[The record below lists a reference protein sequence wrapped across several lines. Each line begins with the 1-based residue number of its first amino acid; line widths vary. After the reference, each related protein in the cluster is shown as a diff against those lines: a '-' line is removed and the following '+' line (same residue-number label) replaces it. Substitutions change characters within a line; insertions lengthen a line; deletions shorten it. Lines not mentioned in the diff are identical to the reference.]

1 MNRNAQERRAAAR
14 FQTVRELEQELNRLA
29 NWENEAAG
37 FGNSRYAP
45 APQSAPGR
53 AGNYRAKVMRRLWAL
68 QAAQRNQPRRAL
80 RAASTIQKKFKN
92 VFYMPNNNGTGLRGR
107 GYRMAM
113 IRRRGGNASQ
123 VGPREHI
130 TSVLKAKLANLRS
143 QVNRGAMVNIYNGM
157 YRNWMAAG
165 GIHGANVLNNAQRL
179 MHRRGLAV

>member
-1 MNRNAQERRAAAR
+1 MNRNAAERRAAAR
-14 FQTVRELEQELNRLA
+14 FKTVREVEQELNRLA

-37 FGNSRYAP
+37 FGNSHYA
-45 APQSAPGR
+45 SGR
-53 AGNYRAKVMRRLWAL
+53 RSPPRTNNYRAKVMRRLWAL

-80 RAASTIQKKFKN
+80 RAARTIQKKFKKA
-92 VFYMPNNNGTGLRGR
+92 FYAPNNNGTGLHGR

-113 IRRRGGNASQ
+113 TRRRGGNASH

-130 TSVLKAKLANLRS
+130 TRVLKAKLANLRS
-143 QVNRGAMVNIYNGM
+143 QTNRGAMVSIYNGM

-179 MHRRGLAV
+179 MHRRGLGM